1 MFYGNAAVVIGKH
14 VGNYVVERTLA
25 HGNMGSVFVARHPT
39 LGRQVA
45 VKFLGK
51 DEDLPP
57 PELTARFL
65 DEARITATLRHRN
78 IIDIFDFGEL
88 DGRPYYVMELL
99 DGLDLAQVMQVR
111 GQFTLAEVIECLEQ
125 ICSGLAAAH
134 AAGVVHRDL
143 KPGNIFMLQ
152 EHPVRFKLMDFG
164 VAKVLHTGSDQTQ
177 HGQIIGT
184 PRYMSPEQALGQIDR
199 TSIQS
204 DIYSLGV
211 IAYEMLTGRGP
222 FENPSPVV
230 LLVMHVNSPVPRVQ
244 ELAPDVPTW
253 LAELVQACLAK
264 DPKDRP
270 TSVQHILD
278 TLRAQRVAHSV
289 PPEGMFNLTSL
300 ELPAAQPV
308 LDQSTLS
315 NAEPPVLADPVT
327 VDVPVTSFTVAD
339 SRHATLEADTGEGN
353 PMPVLA
359 EVLPNPE
366 QPAESHEMQ
375 SSAPIESPPQDHAE
389 SAHAKLTDADRNTL
403 NRLLSRMQRNGD
415 FPAFVQ
421 NVGEV
426 SRRADCEGSCSAE
439 QLGTTILKDY
449 ALTAKLLRIV
459 NSAYVNRFGGKIYS
473 VRHAIVILGFDRV
486 RSLALSTSVFKNKG
500 KPEHAERIS
509 ESAINSLVSGEIARH
524 LCSAAGLDD
533 PEQATV
539 GSMFRHL
546 GRHLTLVYLPEL
558 YDQIEQLM
566 QEHNMSMNHAAE
578 RVLGLTLHKLG
589 VGIAERW
596 RLPAKVISAMC
607 VVPDR
612 ALKLRREEDK
622 LAALADLSNNI
633 CDIVASNRSPDERA
647 SALAALLARHTNLVQ
662 LDEDELKELML
673 AVQKSFEQRYMS
685 LLGTAARSNRFARS
699 VAAMLGDPD
708 PNTAAAQGAQS
719 APQDPAAAE
728 AASTV
733 ARPATFDART
743 PEQSGASLAPGA
755 ALSLPSHGASAPRA
769 TAVNSALD
777 VIVAQTL
784 AEHRRSGNQEQAFTA
799 LLTALSHHLDGVR
812 VLVLRATQ
820 SRKELVVVGGLGDD
834 IEGLGR
840 ELRLP
845 LASARSATDPFSAS
859 YHSQRDASFDD
870 VFSPRVVA
878 LLPQIYFE
886 TIGSASLAI
895 TAGEAKGCQP
905 VVITF
910 DADPPLAVPSVQQ
923 LASLTNIR
931 SALSKLAPAAA
942 M

>member
-88 DGRPYYVMELL
+88 EGRPYYVMELL
-99 DGLDLAQVMQVR
+99 DGLDLAQVMRVR
-111 GQFTLAEVIECLEQ
+111 GQFTTAEVIECLEQ

-152 EHPVRFKLMDFG
+152 ERPVRFKLMDFG

-222 FENPSPVV
+222 FENASPVV
-230 LLVMHVNSPVPRVQ
+230 LLVMHVNSPVPPVQ

-264 DPKDRP
+264 DPRDRP

-278 TLRAQRVAHSV
+278 TLRARWVAHSV
-289 PPEGMFNLTSL
+289 PPEGMFNLASL

-315 NAEPPVLADPVT
+315 NAEPPELANPVT
-327 VDVPVTSFTVAD
+327 VDVPVTTFTVAD
-339 SRHATLEADTGEGN
+339 SRHATLEADAGEDN

-359 EVLPNPE
+359 EVLPNAE
-366 QPAESHEMQ
+366 QPPESHEMQ
-375 SSAPIESPPQDHAE
+375 SSAPNESPPQDHAD

-403 NRLLSRMQRNGD
+403 SRLLSRMQRNGD

-426 SRRADCEGSCSAE
+426 SRRADCEGTCSAE

-566 QEHNMSMNHAAE
+566 REHDMSMNHAAE
-578 RVLGLTLHKLG
+578 RVLGLSLHKLG

-612 ALKLRREEDK
+612 SLKLRREEDK

-662 LDEDELKELML
+662 LDDDELKELML

-699 VAAMLGDPD
+699 VAAMMGDAD
-708 PNTAAAQGAQS
+708 PNTAAEKGTKIAPLDPAS
-719 APQDPAAAE
+719 ADAAAAVTNPATSDAQDPAT
-728 AASTV
+728 SGGLS
-733 ARPATFDART
+733 P
-743 PEQSGASLAPGA
+743 GASQ
-755 ALSLPSHGASAPRA
+755 SLPSRGAAAPAA
-769 TAVNSALD
+769 TAVHSALD

-784 AEHRRSGNQEQAFTA
+784 AEHRRSGNQEQAFMT

-820 SRKELVVVGGLGDD
+820 SRKELMVVGGIGDD
-834 IEGLGR
+834 IEGLSR

-845 LASARSATDPFSAS
+845 LAGARSAADPFSAC

-870 VFSPRVVA
+870 VFSPRVVS
-878 LLPQIYFE
+878 LLPQVYFE
-886 TIGSASLAI
+886 TIGSASLAV
-895 TAGEAKGCQP
+895 TAGDAKGCQP

-931 SALSKLAPAAA
+931 AALTKLAPAATL
-942 M
+942 